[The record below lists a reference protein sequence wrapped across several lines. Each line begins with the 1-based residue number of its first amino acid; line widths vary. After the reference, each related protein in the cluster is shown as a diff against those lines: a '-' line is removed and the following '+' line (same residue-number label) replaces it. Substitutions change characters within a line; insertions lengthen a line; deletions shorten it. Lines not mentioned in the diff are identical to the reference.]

1 MFPLAT
7 DPRLLWLLLA
17 AFHHSLGRQLIGAI
31 ITAFF
36 FGFQQQ
42 KKKWKRK
49 EKKRK
54 KNAVSA
60 VDFLL
65 FVCFVFF
72 SSIEE
77 LWRRTGKGF
86 FFFVCFFFGIR
97 VFLFASIL
105 GEFFFSTDVSSLR
118 NSELFCIFLF
128 YCHGENRNRLIFCSF
143 FIDFCAYLFTAIF
156 SVEIRKLFVYFSH
169 FFSYFSIIVLFLFFD
184 FDFFFFIATMRIQ
197 INSSSISGWFI
208 F

>member
-36 FGFQQQ
+36 FWLPTT

-65 FVCFVFF
+65 FVCFFF
-72 SSIEE
+72 HRSKNCGDERERVS
-77 LWRRTGKGF
+77 
-86 FFFVCFFFGIR
+86 FFFVSCFFFWDSCFPFCVDFGWI
-97 VFLFASIL
+97 
-105 GEFFFSTDVSSLR
+105 FFFHRRLESSKFWIVL
-118 NSELFCIFLF
+118 
-128 YCHGENRNRLIFCSF
+128 
-143 FIDFCAYLFTAIF
+143 
-156 SVEIRKLFVYFSH
+156 YFS
-169 FFSYFSIIVLFLFFD
+169 FLLPRWESKSSDFLFLFHRFLCV
-184 FDFFFFIATMRIQ
+184 FIY
-197 INSSSISGWFI
+197 SHL
-208 F
+208 

>member
-36 FGFQQQ
+36 FWLPTT
-42 KKKWKRK
+42 KKKVEKKRK
-49 EKKRK
+49 EKKKERRFGGGF
-54 KNAVSA
+54 S
-60 VDFLL
+60 
-65 FVCFVFF
+65 FVCLFCFF
-72 SSIEE
+72 FID
-77 LWRRTGKGF
+77 RRIVATNGKGF
-86 FFFVCFFFGIR
+86 LFFLFLVFFFGIR

-197 INSSSISGWFI
+197 INSSSISG
-208 F
+208 

>member
-36 FGFQQQ
+36 FWLPTT

-72 SSIEE
+72 HRSKNCGDERERVSFF
-77 LWRRTGKGF
+77 LFVFFLGFVFSFLRRFWVNF
-86 FFFVCFFFGIR
+86 FFPQTSR
-97 VFLFASIL
+97 VFEIL
-105 GEFFFSTDVSSLR
+105 
-118 NSELFCIFLF
+118 NC
-128 YCHGENRNRLIFCSF
+128 
-143 FIDFCAYLFTAIF
+143 
-156 SVEIRKLFVYFSH
+156 FV
-169 FFSYFSIIVLFLFFD
+169 
-184 FDFFFFIATMRIQ
+184 FFFFIATVRIE
-197 INSSSISGWFI
+197 IVWFFVPFSSIFVRIYLQPSLVLKFGNCSSI
-208 F
+208 FLIFFPIFLLLSFFYFSISIFSFLLQRWESKSTQVP

>member
-36 FGFQQQ
+36 FWLPTT

-65 FVCFVFF
+65 FVCFFFHRSKNCGDERERVSFFLFVFF
-72 SSIEE
+72 LGFVFSF
-77 LWRRTGKGF
+77 LRRFWVNF
-86 FFFVCFFFGIR
+86 FFPQTSR
-97 VFLFASIL
+97 VFEIL
-105 GEFFFSTDVSSLR
+105 
-118 NSELFCIFLF
+118 NC
-128 YCHGENRNRLIFCSF
+128 
-143 FIDFCAYLFTAIF
+143 
-156 SVEIRKLFVYFSH
+156 FV
-169 FFSYFSIIVLFLFFD
+169 
-184 FDFFFFIATMRIQ
+184 FFFFIATVRIE
-197 INSSSISGWFI
+197 IVWFFVPFSSIFVRIYLQPSLVLKFGNCSSI
-208 F
+208 FLIFFPIFLLLSFFYFSISIFSFLLQRWESKSTQVP